1 MSSRFR
7 IEPLLLGLLAA
18 CTLLV
23 VGCERER
30 REFHAGPAREPLPS
44 PRLSTLKPG
53 QPDPSPDPV
62 DPVGV
67 HYANNAFH
75 VSQGSRLYRW
85 FNCNGCHASGG
96 GGGGMGPALSDD
108 EWRYGGRI
116 DQVHA
121 TILEGRPNG
130 MPSWRGKMTDQQAW
144 QLSAYVLSLSGNIRK
159 DAAPSRS
166 DTMLGAPPPTQT
178 AKRERK
184 GGNEPAAGVPGP

>member
-7 IEPLLLGLLAA
+7 IEPLAAGLIAA
-18 CTLLV
+18 SLLLV

-30 REFHAGPAREPLPS
+30 REYNAAPTRAPLPS
-44 PRLSTLKPG
+44 PRLSPLKPG
-53 QPDPSPDPV
+53 EPDARPDPI

-67 HYANNAFH
+67 HYTNNAYA

-85 FNCNGCHASGG
+85 FNCNGCHSN
-96 GGGGMGPALSDD
+96 GGGGMGPALMDD

-116 DQVHA
+116 DQIHA

-144 QLSAYVLSLSGNIRK
+144 QLAAYVLSMSGNVRK

-166 DTMLGAPPPTQT
+166 DTLLGPPPPTQT
-178 AKRERK
+178 SKQPPK
-184 GGNEPAAGVPGP
+184 GGNEPAAGIPGP